1 MTTDAN
7 GPMLDR
13 VLQLARLLRGAAVDV
28 STGEVVD
35 AAAAMQHL
43 DLLDRESLRAGL
55 RATMVKDPG
64 ATARFDRAFDSVFR
78 TGAGAPDPA
87 ADGNDATAPAP
98 PSTAIPP
105 GPAALA
111 GAVLD
116 ALRAGDPDALKRL
129 AAMAVD
135 HYAGLDGAGGGE
147 RYFLHRVLRALDLSR
162 LLSAALQQQ
171 RGDGELSE
179 LELALRRGEMV
190 RLLEEFRRQLAAE
203 LASRLRPLDGVDGP
217 PKPDPADR
225 DLLRLSPSEKDELR
239 RAVRPLARQLAARIA
254 RRRRGRSAGRI
265 DLRRTFRRSL
275 ASGGVPLEVVMRRR
289 HPHRA
294 EVMLLCDVS
303 GSVAEF
309 AQFTFA
315 LVNALHEELPR
326 VRSFAF
332 VDGVAEVTD
341 LFARATF
348 DVPAARLV
356 ERPGVVRIDGHS
368 DYGAVFDHFRQR
380 FLADVTGRTTVIVT
394 GDARCNY
401 RDPRPAAFAALAERA
416 RRVFW
421 LNPDPRASWDEED
434 SAIGAYQP
442 QCDGVFEVRTLRQLS
457 DVIAELV

>member
-1 MTTDAN
+1 
-7 GPMLDR
+7 MLDR
-13 VLQLARLLRGAAVDV
+13 VLQLAHLLRRSAVEV
-28 STGEVVD
+28 STGELVD
-35 AAAAMQHL
+35 AAQAMQHL
-43 DLLDRESLRAGL
+43 DLLDRETLRVGL
-55 RATMVKDPG
+55 RATMVKDP
-64 ATARFDRAFDSVFR
+64 AAASRFDRAFDRAFR
-78 TGAGAPDPA
+78 ATDDDPA
-87 ADGNDATAPAP
+87 AGPASAAPAARP
-98 PSTAIPP
+98 APASTTAEA
-105 GPAALA
+105 GLA
-111 GAVLD
+111 DAVLE
-116 ALRAGDPDALKRL
+116 ALRAGDVDGLKRL

-135 HYAGLDGAGGGE
+135 HYADLDGAGGGE

-171 RGDGELSE
+171 RGNGELSE
-179 LELALRRGEMV
+179 LELALRRREMV

-203 LASRLRPLDGVDGP
+203 LASRLRPFDDVQGP
-217 PKPDPADR
+217 TAPDPADR
-225 DLLRLSPSEKDELR
+225 DLLRLSPAEKDELR

-275 ASGGVPLEVVMRRR
+275 SSGGVPVDVVTRRR
-289 HPHRA
+289 HPHRP

-315 LVNALHEELPR
+315 LVNALHDELPR

-341 LFARATF
+341 LFARAAY

-368 DYGAVFDHFRQR
+368 DYGAVFDHFGQR
-380 FLADVTGRTTVIVT
+380 FLADVTARTTVIVT

-401 RDPRPAAFAALAERA
+401 RDPRPAAFAALAQRA

-434 SAIGAYQP
+434 SVIGAYRP

-457 DVIAELV
+457 DVIADLV